1 MKATTNINT
10 TEVIT
15 HSITGFDG
23 NENAAA
29 GAGNIQG
36 TQAGAAGQGLTKG
49 KPESELRA
57 AARRHGINLKEL
69 AVKMGVNYG
78 YLSSVAS
85 GRRPWTPLLR
95 ERAMAVLGEV
105 PGQGIVYRQGG
116 LIQGES
122 TCIRER
128 ARELG
133 MSQKDLAQRVGVS
146 VGYMSEVARGRKNM
160 SPAVQTMVESV
171 LGGPVEIAPAQCAN
185 RPGGVVKGRRES
197 SYIRERARERGF
209 SLKGLA
215 EHVGVSSG
223 YMTQVSRGERS
234 MSPAVQA
241 RVEEALDGPARI
253 EPAQPPTVDPRALWD
268 RMDAHEISQNETAR
282 LAGISSGH
290 LSQIMNG
297 QRNPSG
303 EILRKLHGVLFRP
316 TAAELVVPAEVKVMA
331 WKKGGRNGVVVRG
344 AGGPGAGGNK
354 PGGGTVRIG
363 GRVPW
368 GAEVE
373 YAYRAGYDSR
383 GRVSV
388 THLVDER
395 GYSVMLTKP
404 EPDGAGPGED
414 RTGV

>member
-1 MKATTNINT
+1 MKATTNIDMT
-10 TEVIT
+10 KAIT
-15 HSITGFDG
+15 HSIAGFQG
-23 NENAAA
+23 NDNAAT

-36 TQAGAAGQGLTKG
+36 TKAGAAEQGQTKG
-49 KPESELRA
+49 KPESELKA

-69 AVKMGVNYG
+69 ADRMGVNYG

-85 GRRPWTPLLR
+85 GRRPWSPMLR
-95 ERAMAVLGEV
+95 ERATAVLGEV

-116 LIQGES
+116 LVQGES

-133 MSQKDLAQRVGVS
+133 LTQKELAHRVGLS

-160 SPAVQTMVESV
+160 SPEVQARVERA
-171 LGGPVEIAPAQCAN
+171 LGGPVEIAPASCAN
-185 RPGGVVKGRRES
+185 RHDGPVKGES
-197 SYIRERARERGF
+197 SYIRERSRELGF

-215 EHVGVSSG
+215 ERVGVSYR
-223 YMTQVSRGERS
+223 YMVQVSRGERN
-234 MSPAVQA
+234 MSPGVQA
-241 RVEEALDGPARI
+241 QVEAALDGPARV
-253 EPAQPPTVDPRALWD
+253 EAAQPRSVDPRALWE
-268 RMDAHEISQNETAR
+268 RMDAHNLSQNETAR

-303 EILRKLHGVLFRP
+303 EVLAKLHGVLFRP
-316 TAAELVVPAEVKVMA
+316 SAAELVVPAEVKVMA

-344 AGGPGAGGNK
+344 AGGPGAGGNQ

-383 GRVSV
+383 GQVSV

-395 GYSVMLTKP
+395 GYGAMLTKP
-404 EPDGAGPGED
+404 EPDGSGPGED

>member
-1 MKATTNINT
+1 MKAITKINT
-10 TEVIT
+10 NDTKA
-15 HSITGFDG
+15 SFDT
-23 NENAAA
+23 NTNPATAAP
-29 GAGNIQG
+29 QG
-36 TQAGAAGQGLTKG
+36 HTTR

-57 AARRHGINLKEL
+57 AARRHGLNLKEL
-69 AVKMGVNYG
+69 ADRMGVNYG

-95 ERAMAVLGEV
+95 ERATAVLGEV

-116 LIQGES
+116 LVEGES

-160 SPAVQTMVESV
+160 SPAVQARVASA
-171 LGGPVEIAPAQCAN
+171 LGGPVKIAPASCAN
-185 RPGGVVKGRRES
+185 RQDGRVKGRRQS
-197 SYIRERARERGF
+197 SYIRERAREQGM

-215 EHVGVSSG
+215 EHVGVSRG

-268 RMDAHEISQNETAR
+268 RMEAHDISQNETAR

-297 QRNPSG
+297 QRNASG
-303 EILRKLHGVLFRP
+303 EVLAKLHGVLFQP
-316 TAAELVVPAEVKVMA
+316 SAAELVVPAEVKVMA

-344 AGGPGAGGNK
+344 AGGPGAGGNN
-354 PGGGTVRIG
+354 PGGGTIRIG

-383 GRVSV
+383 GQVSV
-388 THLVDER
+388 THVVDER
-395 GYSVMLTKP
+395 GYGRMLTQP
-404 EPDGAGPGED
+404 EPDGVGPGED

>member
-15 HSITGFDG
+15 HSITGFDD

-36 TQAGAAGQGLTKG
+36 TQAGAAGQGRTKG

-57 AARRHGINLKEL
+57 AARRHGLNLKEL
-69 AVKMGVNYG
+69 AVRMGVNYG

-105 PGQGIVYRQGG
+105 PGQGVVYRQGG
-116 LIQGES
+116 LVEGES

-146 VGYMSEVARGRKNM
+146 VRYMSEVARGRKNM
-160 SPAVQTMVESV
+160 SPAVQTRVESV
-171 LGGPVEIAPAQCAN
+171 LGGPVEIAPAECAN
-185 RPGGVVKGRRES
+185 RQGGVVKGES
-197 SYIRERARERGF
+197 TYIRERARELGM

-215 EHVGVSSG
+215 EHVGVSRG

-268 RMDAHEISQNETAR
+268 RMDAHELSQNETAR

-290 LSQIMNG
+290 FSQIMNG

-303 EILRKLHGVLFRP
+303 EVLRKPHGVLFRP

-354 PGGGTVRIG
+354 PGGTVRIG
-363 GRVPW
+363 GHVPW

-383 GRVSV
+383 GQVW
-388 THLVDER
+388 
-395 GYSVMLTKP
+395 
-404 EPDGAGPGED
+404 
-414 RTGV
+414 

>member
-1 MKATTNINT
+1 MKAITNID
-10 TEVIT
+10 IT
-15 HSITGFDG
+15 ASFDTNGIPATAAEQEHS
-23 NENAAA
+23 
-29 GAGNIQG
+29 
-36 TQAGAAGQGLTKG
+36 KG

-57 AARRHGINLKEL
+57 AARRHGLNLKEL
-69 AVKMGVNYG
+69 ADRMGVNYG

-95 ERAMAVLGEV
+95 ERATAVLGEV
-105 PGQGIVYRQGG
+105 PGRGIVYRQGG
-116 LIQGES
+116 LVEGES

-160 SPAVQTMVESV
+160 SPAVQARVEKV
-171 LGGPVEIAPAQCAN
+171 LGGPVKVGPAQCAN
-185 RPGGVVKGRRES
+185 RQDGRVKGRGQS
-197 SYIRERARERGF
+197 SYIRERAREQGM

-215 EHVGVSSG
+215 EHVGVSRG

-234 MSPAVQA
+234 MSPVVQA
-241 RVEEALDGPARI
+241 RVEEALSGPARV
-253 EPAQPPTVDPRALWD
+253 EPAQPRSVDPRSLWD
-268 RMDAHEISQNETAR
+268 RMEAHDISQNETAR

-303 EILRKLHGVLFRP
+303 EVLAKLHGVLFRP
-316 TAAELVVPAEVKVMA
+316 SAAELVVPAEVKVMA

-344 AGGPGAGGNK
+344 AGGPGAGGNQ

-383 GRVSV
+383 GQVSV

-395 GYSVMLTKP
+395 GYAVMLNKP
-404 EPDGAGPGED
+404 APSGSGPGED